1 MKPKAEVELSS
12 DDDQEDQP
20 IMAGQSFVK
29 KEVMEVDGE
38 SSDDEV
44 VAGEWL
50 MRLGGKCG
58 WRPDPS
64 SASNQG
70 RAARTERHN
79 RG

>member
-12 DDDQEDQP
+12 DDDREDQQ

-29 KEVMEVDGE
+29 KEVMEVA
-38 SSDDEV
+38 SDDEV

-70 RAARTERHN
+70 RAARTERHD